1 MRQQCLPTT
10 WRTVEED
17 ASMWLNAG
25 VEVDFGMTEGH
36 SYELQQLLD
45 AVLDAT

>member
-1 MRQQCLPTT
+1 MRKQSLSAT
-10 WRTVEED
+10 WRTVKED
-17 ASMWLNAG
+17 ASRWLNAG

>member
-1 MRQQCLPTT
+1 MRQQCFSTT
-10 WRTVEED
+10 WRAVKED
-17 ASMWLNAG
+17 ASGWLNAG